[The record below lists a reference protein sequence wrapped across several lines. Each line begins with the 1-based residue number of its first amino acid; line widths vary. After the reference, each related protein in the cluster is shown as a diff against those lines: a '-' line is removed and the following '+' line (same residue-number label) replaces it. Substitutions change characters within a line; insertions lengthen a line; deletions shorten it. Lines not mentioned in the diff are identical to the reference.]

1 MSGNRRPVRVRS
13 GLAVLTVAGLIEE
26 LSKQDAH
33 KLVMIPAVVVYRTV
47 TEDRVEEADSFDVDA
62 DAGIEDV
69 RNQGAYVLLSPGSV
83 SD

>member
-26 LSKQDAH
+26 LSKQDGH
-33 KLVMIPAVVVYRTV
+33 KLVKIPAVIVYRRLDEYTPL
-47 TEDRVEEADSFDVDA
+47 EDAEFDAEVDGLR
-62 DAGIEDV
+62 D
-69 RNQGAYVLLSPGSV
+69 QGAYVLLSAGPV